1 MLAIHGLSEGVV
13 LNFSLVHHKR
23 MLMKSKVCVRLEPKL
38 SLSLT
43 GLRRPLY
50 LNLCL
55 FLYLFLCLGVLWA
68 CEDSSSAKTEEM
80 VGGVMGGV
88 IAGAMAGAM
97 ADQEDSGGDVGGAR
111 MPAIEC
117 ALYTYDPLNADL
129 STFPD
134 DTLTTASMETTTGIK
149 LNLSGAAW
157 VADQS
162 AFVQKIIT
170 DLDTLDGWGINAGIL
185 VRFSAPLSGLPSGAE
200 TAEPDSSIKLLMLDG
215 VPDPPRF
222 PAQVPVEVRGIDGD
236 RGLIFEPMLPLRSS
250 TRYGLAIR
258 ELSVEELTIEG
269 EAPSAC
275 LDARLSGS
283 NGVMDEL
290 LSGAMF
296 PKMKARYTQLLEGTG
311 WSADELAVGVT
322 FTTQSAT
329 ETSLEIAEDIRTHDY
344 AWGDPA
350 SCEEDGEYILCTRL
364 FTAHDYRTEGVIQSA
379 SPQAQYDIKVYSW
392 IPQRAEGVEG
402 AMPTIL
408 FGHGIGGSIDNAYL
422 ITDDLEGEPVIIM
435 AIDAL
440 AHGEHPTSVGGAN
453 NGIQSVLDF
462 FSLNLADRTINALEA
477 RDHFRQSTYDKLQLI
492 ELLHQDPDL
501 DGDGSVDVDLSALGY
516 FGLSLGGIMG
526 VELLALEPRI
536 DLSILAVAGAKL
548 LSVLSD
554 GELIIEFLPIIH
566 NLVGGKQVFDAFIP
580 LAQTV
585 IDAAD
590 PGTYA
595 PYVLSDRLVGTRSPH
610 LLMQMAIDDG
620 VVPNP
625 SNRALARGLQLPHVT
640 PIAQEVGLLE
650 ETAAPASLNVDD
662 RTVGLFQF
670 DKVKIGTSIIP
681 SSHSNVPYSPQSGQQ
696 NRAFIRGWVEDQ
708 APVIINP
715 YGAP

>member
-1 MLAIHGLSEGVV
+1 
-13 LNFSLVHHKR
+13 
-23 MLMKSKVCVRLEPKL
+23 MKSKACVHLEFGV

-43 GLRRPLY
+43 AMRRALH
-50 LNLCL
+50 LILCL
-55 FLYLFLCLGVLWA
+55 SLCLNTLWA
-68 CEDSSSAKTEEM
+68 CEDNSSANREGM
-80 VGGVMGGV
+80 MGGVMGGTMAGMM
-88 IAGAMAGAM
+88 AGAMAG
-97 ADQEDSGGDVGGAR
+97 QEDSGGDAGGAPP
-111 MPAIEC
+111 PAIEC
-117 ALYTYDPLNADL
+117 ALYTYDPFSADL

-134 DTLTTASMETTTGIK
+134 DTLTIPSMETTTGIK
-149 LNLSGAAW
+149 LNLSDAAW

-185 VRFSAPLSGLPSGAE
+185 VRFSAPLSGLSSGVE
-200 TAEPDSSIKLLMLDG
+200 TAEPNSPIKLLMLDG
-215 VPDPPRF
+215 LPDPPRF
-222 PAQVPVEVRGIDGD
+222 PAQVPVEVRGIDGGL
-236 RGLIFEPMLPLRSS
+236 GLIFEPMLPLRSS

-258 ELSVEELTIEG
+258 ELSVEDLSVDG
-269 EAPSAC
+269 EVPSAC
-275 LDARLSGS
+275 LDARPSGS
-283 NGVMDEL
+283 SGVMDEL
-290 LSGAMF
+290 LSGSMF
-296 PKMKARYTQLLEGTG
+296 PEMKTRYAQLLEMTG

-329 ETSLEIAEDIRTHDY
+329 ETSLEIAENIRTHEY

-350 SCEEDGEYILCTRL
+350 SCEEDGAYLLCTRL

-379 SPQAQYDIKVYSW
+379 SPHAQYDIKVYSW
-392 IPQRAEGVEG
+392 IPQGAEATEG
-402 AMPTIL
+402 PMPTIL
-408 FGHGIGGSIDNAYL
+408 FGHGIGGSIDNADL
-422 ITDDLEGEPVIIM
+422 ITDDLEDEPVIIM

-440 AHGEHPTSVGGAN
+440 AHGEHPTSVGGADN
-453 NGIQSVLDF
+453 PLQNVLDF
-462 FSLNLADRTINALEA
+462 FSLDLTDRTINALEA

-492 ELLHQDPDL
+492 ELLHQDPDI

-536 DLSILAVAGAKL
+536 DLSILTVPGARL

-566 NLVGGKQVFDAFIP
+566 NLVGGKEIFDAFIP

-595 PYVLSDRLVGTRSPH
+595 PYVLHDRLIGTRAPH
-610 LLMQMAIDDG
+610 LLMQMAIGDG

-625 SNRALARGLQLPHVT
+625 SNRALARGLQLPHIA

-650 ETAAPASLNVDD
+650 WIEAPVSLNIDD
-662 RTVGLFQF
+662 RTAGLFQF

-681 SSHSNVPYSPQSGQQ
+681 SSHNNVPYSPQSGQQ
-696 NRAFIRGWVEDQ
+696 NRAFIRGWIENQ